1 MTGNFILSEPML
13 PEEIYNLFLSYYN
26 HKPLISIQ
34 QAVPNMQDVQNTS
47 NVIIGGFEVDQ
58 EINRLT
64 FCCALDN
71 LLKGAATQAVQNL
84 NSAFGWEDNLGIIK
98 R

>member
-1 MTGNFILSEPML
+1 MTGNFTLTKKLNREDIL
-13 PEEIYNLFLSYYN
+13 NLFIDYY
-26 HKPLISIQ
+26 KEKKLIYIQ
-34 QAVPNMQDVQNTS
+34 QALPNLQKVQNNS
-47 NVIIGGFEVDQ
+47 NVIIGGFEIDS

-84 NSAFGWEDNLGIIK
+84 NSAFGWEDTLGIS
-98 R
+98 